1 MAQAYGGAIGQTQT
15 ATVHVTDPRGA
26 LVAVEVHTSIDATSD
41 PALVDRLYGETL
53 NVARFAGGETIPLAV
68 PVVYHDPAAEI
79 LVLVLGDAHRHRE
92 LEERIAVLERL
103 RDDPATVPP
112 YAKNFAVVFG
122 PGDLRAHLAER
133 AQLRD
138 AAAELDR
145 TTRQLGRDTSELDT
159 LPVELDLLRREP
171 RVGDTDRVELPVA
184 AVAAIEVA
192 EPGDDPLTTELT
204 ELPLAGP
211 DDEIVDALIARGA
224 SACHADRTG
233 VRVVVVAGESLA
245 RGLAGALEVRI
256 VLHRTPSYPVLA
268 LVIGPPAALRAGV
281 MPQLAILPL
290 DVAAER
296 DRAVLQE
303 LARSFELTAVVVAGG
318 QRVRCCKLAAPLT
331 ENAAYIL
338 RAADD
343 HLRGVAAG
351 GEPGYAAARA
361 LVLDAGYDLLGLA
374 HPERPEF
381 RADKLAQIGSAQ
393 PVRRALAMAR
403 RFTRPAREDY
413 LVCTRSF
420 PLPRW
425 RQLRRDLLV
434 RAVAWGLW
442 MGPDLAQV
450 AVSEGLARS
459 RRDLIGKLDRGFE
472 GLRHNVA
479 AFDIDAD
486 AAADNATAL
495 AEEAR
500 TLGVELRPIKANGA
514 GAIASDTTSVVS
526 GSIGSTPPRGTPWT
540 PEAWSTDDLIAQL
553 ERTASPRGGRPQ
565 RLAAAIALCDRGD
578 PQAAAPVVAAALKMN
593 RSEAVRVLAMSTRFG
608 ASAIPALLEGLASS
622 KAFLRHGSALA
633 LALSRSEGA
642 THAVVKLL
650 LSEPTELWR
659 EIARAIGQIGSAALT
674 PLAHHYERLGDHTRP
689 VVERVAWA
697 MAHIAVRGGQAAI
710 AAIADGPSIVAPIA
724 AKALDLMVLAASDHV
739 REPSGPTASGA
750 ERDLTVNHAFSR
762 QFFEMLD
769 RGLPEAEAADAAE
782 AAPADTVER

>member
-1 MAQAYGGAIGQTQT
+1 MAQAYGGAIGRTQT
-15 ATVHVTDPRGA
+15 AIVHVTDPRGG
-26 LVAVEVHTSIDATSD
+26 LVAVEVHTSVDAASD
-41 PALVDRLYGETL
+41 PALADRLYVDTL
-53 NVARFAGGETIPLAV
+53 NVAQFASGEMLPLAV
-68 PVVYHDPAAEI
+68 PVVYHDPSAEL

-103 RDDPATVPP
+103 RDDPAAIPP

-122 PGDLRAHLAER
+122 PGGLRAHLTER
-133 AQLRD
+133 AQLRA

-145 TTRQLGRDTSELDT
+145 TTRQLVRDPSELDSLRT
-159 LPVELDLLRREP
+159 ELDPLRGDP
-171 RVGDTDRVELPVA
+171 RMGGDTDRLELPVA
-184 AVAAIEVA
+184 AIAALEAA
-192 EPGDDPLTTELT
+192 EPGDDPVTTDVT
-204 ELPLAGP
+204 ELPLAGASAG
-211 DDEIVDALIARGA
+211 DEIFDAMIARGA
-224 SACHADRTG
+224 PACHADRTG
-233 VRVVVVAGESLA
+233 VRVVVVAGEGLA
-245 RGLAGALEVRI
+245 QGLAGALDVRL
-256 VLHRTPSYPVLA
+256 VLHRSPSYPVIA

-281 MPQLAILPL
+281 MQRLAVLPL
-290 DVAAER
+290 DVAAEP

-303 LARSFELTAVVVAGG
+303 LARSFELTTVILGGG
-318 QRVRCCKLAAPLT
+318 QPIRRCKLAAPLT

-343 HLRGVAAG
+343 HLRAIAAAG
-351 GEPGYAAARA
+351 EPDPAAAFA
-361 LVLDAGYDLLGLA
+361 LVLGAGGDLLGLE

-393 PVRRALAMAR
+393 PVRRAIAVAR
-403 RFTRPAREDY
+403 RFTRPVREDY

-459 RRDLIGKLDRGFE
+459 RRDLIAKLERGFE
-472 GLRHNVA
+472 GLRHNVV

-500 TLGVELRPIKANGA
+500 VLGVQLRPVKANGA
-514 GAIASDTTSVVS
+514 GAIASDTAPVVS

-553 ERTASPRGGRPQ
+553 ERPAGPRGGRPQ
-565 RLAAAIALCDRGD
+565 RVAAAIALCERAD
-578 PQAAAPVVAAALKMN
+578 PRAAVPVVAAALKMN

-608 ASAIPALLEGLASS
+608 APAIPALLEGLTSS

-633 LALSRSEGA
+633 LALARSETA

-659 EIARAIGQIGSAALT
+659 EIARAIGQIGSVALT
-674 PLAHHYERLGDHTRP
+674 PLVHHYERLDNHTRP

-697 MAHIAVRGGQAAI
+697 MAHIAVRGGKAAI
-710 AAIADGPSIVAPIA
+710 SAIADGPSLVAPIA
-724 AKALDLMVLAASDHV
+724 ARALDLLVLAASDHV
-739 REPSGPTASGA
+739 REPTGPTASGE

-762 QFFEMLD
+762 QFFETID
-769 RGLPEAEAADAAE
+769 RGLPEAEAGEAD
-782 AAPADTVER
+782 PSDTVEP